1 VKLRIFILKFSSN
14 MRGNVSR
21 RLLKTNPLV
30 MKIFLLE
37 ISIKIFKK
45 KDEKKLMEKLHD
57 NVTICVNS

>member
-1 VKLRIFILKFSSN
+1 